1 MDISSAAILIE
12 FWTAVFGLVALGLVA
27 LAVSLYLGIQWWKHK
42 DREKESLEFVTLLVS
57 VPRDNEVKIDAME
70 QVFSALASIRNKGWW
85 IFDRLVRQEH
95 LSFEIVAQKE
105 DIRFYV
111 SCPRNLLDLVEKQ
124 INGAWPGGDIVEVSE
139 PNIFSKGGKVAFA
152 ALKTT
157 GAKYEPIKAYREL
170 STDPLSS
177 ITSVLAKMEEGEAAM
192 IQIIVEPA
200 SDDWQTEGGSYI
212 SATKK
217 READPKEAKFSAD
230 AKTFEA
236 IGNKTS
242 KAGFETSI
250 RIVVVA
256 RKWPRPKNILII
268 SSGHF
273 PNSDRSIQVLTHPGF
288 WPENY
293 L

>member
-111 SCPRNLLDLVEKQ
+111 SCPRNLLDLVENKSMALGLAE
-124 INGAWPGGDIVEVSE
+124 ISWKYRNR
-139 PNIFSKGGKVAFA
+139 IFSAKGGKVAFA

-212 SATKK
+212 SATKNARPIPK
-217 READPKEAKFSAD
+217 RLNFQLMPRL
-230 AKTFEA
+230 FEA

-256 RKWPRPKNILII
+256 PEMAKAKNILII